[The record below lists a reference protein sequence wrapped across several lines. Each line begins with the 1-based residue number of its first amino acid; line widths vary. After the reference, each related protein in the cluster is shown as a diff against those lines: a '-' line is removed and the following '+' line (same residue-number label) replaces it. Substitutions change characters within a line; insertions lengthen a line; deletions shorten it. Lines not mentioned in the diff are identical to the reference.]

1 MIVQKIAGVPSC
13 LTRNKIKG
21 DKREKKS
28 PYTGTLHFIHIIAL
42 YKYKVQVSLG

>member
-1 MIVQKIAGVPSC
+1 MK
-13 LTRNKIKG
+13 TRNKIKG
-21 DKREKKS
+21 DKRDKT